1 MQTTL
6 QHLLPALSQAR
17 FHTNLTADVSLS
29 GVTTDSRRIAPGNLF
44 VALRGD
50 NFDAHDFLEQ
60 VASSGAAAVIAER
73 VPANFALPAIV
84 VPDTKLA
91 LAETGRYWR
100 QQFTLPV
107 IGVTGSNGKTTVKEM
122 IASILATA
130 FGETARLSTSGNLN
144 NEIGVPLTL
153 LGLTSQH
160 RAAVIEMGMNH
171 PGEIALLASVAQ
183 PGVVLVNNAQREHQ
197 EFMQTVQAVAEE
209 NGSAIRALPQ
219 DGVAVFPYA
228 DEYSALWTAYAKE
241 SGQRRILRFGLQ
253 AEAEVSACYVP
264 QQFGSL
270 LTASFLGRSLSIRLH
285 AAGEH
290 NVLNALAAAAC
301 CLAIGIADAQ
311 IVQGLEAFAPV
322 KGRLQAQTLR
332 NGALLIDDTYNA
344 NPDSVRAAIDVLRQ
358 SAGPRIL
365 VLGDMG
371 EVGVNGPQFHAE
383 IGAYARESGITH
395 LYLLGELVAHAVSAY
410 GAGAQYFANVEGL
423 QSALAAALTA
433 DCTVLVKGSRFMKM
447 ERVVQYLAS
456 QTEFVS
462 THQ

>member
-6 QHLLPALSQAR
+6 QQLLPALSQA
-17 FHTNLTADVSLS
+17 TISADLAADVSLS

-73 VPANFALPAIV
+73 VPANFALPAII
-84 VPDTKLA
+84 VPDTKQA

-153 LGLTSQH
+153 FGLTAQH

-219 DGVAVFPYA
+219 DGVAV
-228 DEYSALWTAYAKE
+228 
-241 SGQRRILRFGLQ
+241 
-253 AEAEVSACYVP
+253 
-264 QQFGSL
+264 
-270 LTASFLGRSLSIRLH
+270 
-285 AAGEH
+285 
-290 NVLNALAAAAC
+290 
-301 CLAIGIADAQ
+301 
-311 IVQGLEAFAPV
+311 
-322 KGRLQAQTLR
+322 
-332 NGALLIDDTYNA
+332 
-344 NPDSVRAAIDVLRQ
+344 
-358 SAGPRIL
+358 
-365 VLGDMG
+365 
-371 EVGVNGPQFHAE
+371 
-383 IGAYARESGITH
+383 
-395 LYLLGELVAHAVSAY
+395 
-410 GAGAQYFANVEGL
+410 
-423 QSALAAALTA
+423 
-433 DCTVLVKGSRFMKM
+433 
-447 ERVVQYLAS
+447 
-456 QTEFVS
+456 
-462 THQ
+462 